1 MALVAEI
8 RNGRGQVLERMVA
21 HERFNPVLMGIDV
34 VKFPLLGSI
43 DPYGDTAFN
52 YLQVE
57 RIQAEIRSHER
68 TDSEFDAFLDELE
81 TFSGQALAKPHRFLW
96 FIGD

>member
-1 MALVAEI
+1 MLVAEI
-8 RNGRGQVLERMVA
+8 RNGRGQVLAKMLA

-34 VKFPLLGSI
+34 KKFPLLGSI

-57 RIQAEIRSHER
+57 RILIEIQEHER
-68 TDSEFDAFLDELE
+68 TGGAFDAFLGELE
-81 TFSGQALAKPHRFLW
+81 TFSSQALAKPHRFLW